1 MSHTIRDIAA
11 ALGARAEGDLDLVI
25 IRTAEPS
32 EAGPDA
38 LAIALDKRYA
48 EGLAKGQARAAMLW
62 PEADWRALGLQAAI
76 FMPRPRYSMAGITR
90 VFEKAVEAEPG
101 IHPLAVIHPSAEIG
115 ANASIGPFVVVGAR
129 ARIGA
134 NARILSH
141 VSVAEDAVIG
151 DDVLL
156 HPGVRIG
163 ARVRIGHRFIGQP
176 GVVIG
181 GDGFSFVTPTPGVV
195 EQARAEKTVT
205 FEDQDAYVRINSLG
219 AVRIGDDCEI
229 GANSCIDRGTIT
241 DTVIG
246 SGTKIDNLVQVGH
259 NVRIGEHCLICGQAG
274 VAGSAVIEDRAVLAG
289 RCAVADHLRV
299 GRNAVVMGNAGVAT
313 NVPDNAVVFGYPAV
327 RYDQHLSMYKALRR
341 LPKVLARLDSEKTV
355 PKAAESD

>member
-11 ALGARAEGDLDLVI
+11 ALGARAEGNLDLVVA
-25 IRTAEPS
+25 RTAEPS

-48 EGLAKGQARAAMLW
+48 DGLAKGRARAAMLW
-62 PEADWRALGLQAAI
+62 PEADWQALGLEAAI
-76 FMPRPRYSMAGITR
+76 FMARPRYAMAGVTR
-90 VFEKAVEAEPG
+90 VFENVVETEPG
-101 IHPLAVIHPSAEIG
+101 IHPLAVVHPTAVIG
-115 ANASIGPFVVVGAR
+115 ANASIAPFAVIGAR
-129 ARIGA
+129 VRIGA

-141 VSVAEDAVIG
+141 VSVAEDAAIG

-163 ARVRIGHRFIGQP
+163 ARVQIGHRFICQP
-176 GVVIG
+176 GAVIG
-181 GDGFSFVTPTPGVV
+181 GDGFSFVTPVPGVV

-219 AVRIGDDCEI
+219 AVRIGDDCEL

-246 SGTKIDNLVQVGH
+246 DGTKIDNLVQIGH
-259 NVRIGEHCLICGQAG
+259 NARIGQHCLICGQAG
-274 VAGSAVIEDRAVLAG
+274 VAGSAVIEDRAVLGG
-289 RCAVADHLRV
+289 RSAVGDHLRI
-299 GRNAVVMGNAGVAT
+299 GRNAIIMGNAGVAT
-313 NVPDNAVVFGYPAV
+313 HVPDNAMMFGYPAV
-327 RYDQHLSMYKALRR
+327 RYDQHLAMFKALRR
-341 LPKVLARLDSEKTV
+341 LPRFMARFEAEKTV
-355 PKAAESD
+355 PKAGETD